1 MDDALHIG
9 VGISVATE
17 ELFEHAGVH
26 RALADTARELVGV
39 LAIVARIDLRRAGTG
54 AVPASA
60 LAAERAADAALVE
73 LDRVRETAERLAGLL
88 ELAAAGYGL
97 AERAAEA
104 TKDAVNEH
112 LWWLGGAI
120 ARVLGPGLLL
130 AVLPAAPGILSL
142 VAHKK
147 EVGDFLVEHPELYTS
162 WSPGVTGDL
171 AEHFD
176 AALFGFLGLPP
187 ALAPLLGGTRGS
199 AQLLTVANPAG
210 TFRESPVRIERSTPL
225 DPPAPPESLTEAA
238 ERIKSMSDD
247 EQVLIEQYELP
258 DGSTVANV
266 YVDGT
271 ADWSPWADDEPFD
284 MTSNVWGVAQRESGA
299 ARAVELA
306 MQEAGIT
313 PETPVQL
320 FGYSQGGIQAALVA
334 HHERFN
340 VVSLVTIGSPV
351 GGIQLDPGIRGLSI
365 GHTEDLVFAL
375 DDDQVN
381 AHTVEVTTTRF
392 EPGEPLPH
400 IAGPGHQF
408 QPYVQT
414 LRRIDDSEAPPIR
427 VELDRILGMTDGAVA
442 SSATAYRAARD

>member
-1 MDDALHIG
+1 
-9 VGISVATE
+9 
-17 ELFEHAGVH
+17 
-26 RALADTARELVGV
+26 
-39 LAIVARIDLRRAGTG
+39 
-54 AVPASA
+54 
-60 LAAERAADAALVE
+60 
-73 LDRVRETAERLAGLL
+73 
-88 ELAAAGYGL
+88 
-97 AERAAEA
+97 
-104 TKDAVNEH
+104 
-112 LWWLGGAI
+112 
-120 ARVLGPGLLL
+120 
-130 AVLPAAPGILSL
+130 
-142 VAHKK
+142 
-147 EVGDFLVEHPELYTS
+147 
-162 WSPGVTGDL
+162 
-171 AEHFD
+171 
-176 AALFGFLGLPP
+176 
-187 ALAPLLGGTRGS
+187 
-199 AQLLTVANPAG
+199 
-210 TFRESPVRIERSTPL
+210 
-225 DPPAPPESLTEAA
+225 
-238 ERIKSMSDD
+238 
-247 EQVLIEQYELP
+247 
-258 DGSTVANV
+258 
-266 YVDGT
+266 
-271 ADWSPWADDEPFD
+271 
-284 MTSNVWGVAQRESGA
+284 VWGVAQRESGA